1 MIVTQIEIAPQTAGL
16 ATLVIKHVLLTT
28 ILMNKVSAEPLT
40 LTGIYLAKQSQTSC
54 LTLRINYDSLQNV
67 INQNACLISS
77 SKVGLHRLAWAG
89 AGESIL
95 EAINTTIIAIFLSL
109 RRAMQ
114 MARSLMYP

>member
-1 MIVTQIEIAPQTAGL
+1 MIVTQTEIAPQTAGL

-28 ILMNKVSAEPLT
+28 ILMQKVSSEPLT

-54 LTLRINYDSLQNV
+54 LTLRINYDYALNVAIRESLILSSMEESHRLRSLGLGV
-67 INQNACLISS
+67 LTLGLIST
-77 SKVGLHRLAWAG
+77 
-89 AGESIL
+89 I
-95 EAINTTIIAIFLSL
+95 IIAILAFP